1 MTSMKPR
8 ERFVTALRCGIP
20 DRVPVYD
27 FIGGRELQR
36 QLLGYSTELYDA
48 ATQAK
53 LAGLL
58 GFDAFPVFLGGFCG
72 VEDQV
77 HAEGSKYVDE
87 WGVTYVK
94 HGWPI
99 MTQTASPIRSRADW
113 NNYTIPNPRA
123 THRTRMIRE
132 AALGNPDELA
142 VLAILLGPLT
152 MMYWYLM
159 DAPTLSTMLYDDPE
173 LVREMCRAYVLWAVE
188 AVRLAVAAGSVD
200 AFYLA
205 DDWGGGSGLLM
216 SPKHLREFF
225 LPPYREIV
233 GEMRRLGIPVIM
245 HNDGK
250 IWDVLDDLVATGV
263 NSYHPVEKAA
273 GMDLAVVKQRYAG
286 RICPIGNIN
295 NKTTMVHGTPDDV
308 RREAIACLR
317 IGAPGGG
324 YILATD
330 HSLHDDIPL
339 DNIRA
344 YVEIAHRYGEYPL
357 NLPVSDKSRSSPDA

>member
-1 MTSMKPR
+1 MRPR

-27 FIGGRELQR
+27 FVGGRGLQR
-36 QLLGYSTELYDA
+36 QLLGYATDLYEA
-48 ATQAK
+48 ETQAK
-53 LAGLL
+53 LAELL

-72 VEDQV
+72 VEEEP
-77 HAEGSKYVDE
+77 HAAGSKYQDE

-99 MTQTASPIRSRADW
+99 MTHTASPIKSRADW
-113 NNYTIPNPRA
+113 TNYRLPNPDGPR
-123 THRTRMIRE
+123 RVQMIRD
-132 AALGNPDELA
+132 AVKCNDHDLA
-142 VLAILLGPLT
+142 VVVIMLGPLT

-159 DAPTLSTMLYDDPE
+159 DAPTLSLALYDDAD
-173 LVREMCRAYVLWAVE
+173 LVREMCQAYVWWAKQ
-188 AVRLAVAAGSVD
+188 AIRLAVAAGPID

-225 LPPYREIV
+225 LKPYGEIV
-233 GEMRRLGIPVIM
+233 SAMQRLGVPVIM

-250 IWDVLDDLVATGV
+250 IWDVLDDLAAAGV
-263 NSYHPVEKAA
+263 NGYHPVEKAA
-273 GMDLAVVKQRYAG
+273 GMDLAAVKRRYAG

-295 NKTTMVHGTPDDV
+295 NKTTMVSGTPDDV
-308 RREAIACLR
+308 RREALDCLQIA
-317 IGAPGGG
+317 GPGGG
-324 YILATD
+324 YIMATD

-339 DNIRA
+339 ENILA
-344 YVEIAHRYGEYPL
+344 YVEVAKRYGAYPL
-357 NLPVSDKSRSSPDA
+357 RLPS